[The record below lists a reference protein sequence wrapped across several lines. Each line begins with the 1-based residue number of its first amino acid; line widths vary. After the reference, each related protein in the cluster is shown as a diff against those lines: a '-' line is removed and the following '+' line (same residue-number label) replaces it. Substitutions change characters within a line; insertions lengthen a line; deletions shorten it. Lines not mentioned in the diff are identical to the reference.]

1 MIIANSSLKTLD
13 NSGASLV
20 GCIQVKK
27 KYGRVAKIGSLIIVS
42 IKKLRNNTNKK
53 FVRKGNIFLAVL
65 VQTKKKIIRKNNVGL
80 SFFSNS
86 VILVNKQLKPISTR
100 VSGLVSKELKSKKF
114 MKIVSMSVGMV

>member
-27 KYGRVAKIGSLIIVS
+27 KYGRVAKIGSLIIIS

-65 VQTKKKIIRKNNVGL
+65 VQTKKKIIRKKFYDNQLRN
-80 SFFSNS
+80 FKY
-86 VILVNKQLKPISTR
+86 INKRIWC
-100 VSGLVSKELKSKKF
+100 
-114 MKIVSMSVGMV
+114 